1 MTDWKPEDEVTTTF
15 GSIQL
20 GMAQAYEIGTQD
32 GLKTALEALEA
43 LDATNPSNLTLRL
56 AKNSV
61 KLALNKVPK
70 ITEISL
76 PSPPEST
83 HN

>member
-1 MTDWKPEDEVTTTF
+1 VSGWKPEDEVTTTF

-43 LDATNPSNLTLRL
+43 LETTDSNSFTLRL

-61 KLALNKVPK
+61 KLALKEVPK

-76 PSPPEST
+76 PSPIDST